1 MTADSQPIS
10 TAPEGDLPEAPEAP
24 EARDALASARASMPR
39 LPSGWRVVAG
49 KELADYLASVRFYV
63 LLIVLGIAA
72 LIPLYFA
79 AERIRSLA
87 AGASGQPAV
96 FLALFV
102 VGPDNVNLGPLSLT
116 VQAFVAIAAPL
127 LGVAFGF
134 DSVNGERAEGTLP
147 RLLSQPIHRDDVIN
161 GKFGAGLAVIGLGL
175 AIITVLIAAFG
186 MLRLGLVPSLEEV
199 LRILSWLALTTLYV
213 ALWLAFGTLLS
224 VVIRRAATSALVGFG
239 VWLFVAI
246 PIAGPL
252 LASLLGGYV
261 ASSATTA
268 ADYYGTLQ
276 WIGRILP
283 GQIYAEASAAI
294 LQPNVTS
301 VNLADIY
308 SAQSLPTQTS
318 ILTLDQSLLLV
329 WPQIVTL
336 IAMTLICFVIAY
348 VRFMRQEVR
357 A

>member
-1 MTADSQPIS
+1 MTA
-10 TAPEGDLPEAPEAP
+10 
-24 EARDALASARASMPR
+24 ASRASERMLQR
-39 LPSGWRVVAG
+39 LPAGWRVVAG
-49 KELADYLASVRFYV
+49 KEVADYLASARFYV
-63 LLIVLGIAA
+63 ILIVLGVAA

-79 AERIRSLA
+79 SERIRSLA
-87 AGASGQPAV
+87 PAASGQPAV

-102 VGPDNVNLGPLSLT
+102 LGPAGVNLGPITLT

-161 GKFGAGLAVIGLGL
+161 GKFAAGLATIALGL
-175 AIITVLIAAFG
+175 TLIVGLIAAFG
-186 MLRLGLVPSLEEV
+186 MFKLGITPSIEEV
-199 LRILSWLALTTLYV
+199 LRIIGWLALTTLYV
-213 ALWLAFGTLLS
+213 AVWLAFGMLLS

-239 VWLFVAI
+239 TWLFVAI

-252 LASLLGGYV
+252 LASLLGGFL
-261 ASSATTA
+261 ASGASTD

-276 WIGRILP
+276 WVSRILP
-283 GQIYAEASAAI
+283 GQLYAESSAAI
-294 LQPNVTS
+294 LNPNVTS
-301 VNLADIY
+301 VNLADLY
-308 SAQSLPTQTS
+308 SATALPTRNS
-318 ILTLDQSLLLV
+318 LLTFDQSLLLV
-329 WPQIVTL
+329 WPQIMTL
-336 IAMTLICFVIAY
+336 VAMTAVCFVVAY